1 MLKIIVFLLI
11 SLFLRDKLIKTGKH
25 EIKFYNSHHFT
36 QKVNIFENVISTGRA
51 QSNLATSAMS
61 LIQANTSS
69 RKKNNIGRDIL
80 LSLVSTK
87 QW

>member
-11 SLFLRDKLIKTGKH
+11 SLFLRTLIKTGKH